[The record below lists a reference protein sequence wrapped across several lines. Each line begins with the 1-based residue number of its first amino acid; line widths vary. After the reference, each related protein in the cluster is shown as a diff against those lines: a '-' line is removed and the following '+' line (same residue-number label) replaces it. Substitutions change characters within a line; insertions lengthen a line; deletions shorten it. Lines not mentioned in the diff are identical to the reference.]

1 MAAITVTAA
10 NVALVSGE
18 PLGNQIAAAAITPGQ
33 AVYKLDNGTWGLA
46 QGDGT
51 AVEAGSNDNGIALGG
66 ASAAGQR
73 FSVATGAGNCIVAF
87 GSGVLTAGF
96 FYTVGDT
103 AGAIVP
109 SADNGSTDKA
119 TVIGQ
124 AISTSQLMMMRHYN
138 AGAVI
143 A

>member
-10 NVALVSGE
+10 NVSLVSGD

-33 AVYKLDNGTWGLA
+33 AVYLLDNGTWGLM

-51 AVEAGSNDNGIALGG
+51 AIEAGSNNNGIALGG
-66 ASAAGQR
+66 ASASGQR
-73 FSVATGAGNCIVAF
+73 FSVATAAGNCIVGF
-87 GSGVLTAGF
+87 GAVMTAGL
-96 FYTVGDT
+96 FYTCGDA

-109 SADNGSTDKA
+109 SADNLTTDKA
-119 TVIGQ
+119 TLIGQ
-124 AISTSQLMMMRHYN
+124 AISTSQLMLIRAYN

>member
-10 NVALVSGE
+10 NVSLVSGE

-33 AVYKLDNGTWGLA
+33 AVYQLDNGTWGLA

-51 AVEAGSNDNGIALGG
+51 AIEAGSNNIGVALGG
-66 ASAAGQR
+66 ASASGQR
-73 FSVATGAGNCIVAF
+73 FSVATASGNCVVGF
-87 GSGVLTAGF
+87 GAVLTAGL
-96 FYTVGDT
+96 FYTCGDT

-109 SADNGSTDKA
+109 SADNGAGDRA
-119 TVIGQ
+119 TLLGQ
-124 AISTSQLMMMRHYN
+124 AISTSQLALIRFYN
-138 AGAVI
+138 ATAVI

>member
-1 MAAITVTAA
+1 MVAVVITAA
-10 NVALVSGE
+10 NISLVSGE

-33 AVYKLDNGTWGLA
+33 LVYKLDNNTWGLA

-51 AVEAGSNDNGIALGG
+51 AIEAGSNDIGIALGG

-73 FSVATGAGNCIVAF
+73 LSVATAEGKCIVGF
-87 GSGVLTAGF
+87 GAVLTAGL
-96 FYTVGDT
+96 FYTCGDT

-109 SADNGSTDKA
+109 SADNGTGDKA
-119 TVIGQ
+119 TLVGQ
-124 AISTSQLMMMRHYN
+124 AISTSQMMLIRRYN
-138 AGAVI
+138 AGAAI

>member
-1 MAAITVTAA
+1 VAAISVTASA
-10 NVALVSGE
+10 VSLVSGE
-18 PLGNQIAAAAITPGQ
+18 ALGNCIAAAAITPGQ
-33 AVYKLDNGTWGLA
+33 AVYQLDNGTWGLA
-46 QGDGT
+46 QGDGS
-51 AVEAGSNDNGIALGG
+51 ALEAGSNNIGVAIGG

-73 FSVATGAGNCIVAF
+73 FGVAVAPCVVGFGA
-87 GSGVLTAGF
+87 VLTAGL

-109 SADNGSTDKA
+109 SADNSATDKA
-119 TVIGQ
+119 TLIGQ
-124 AISTSQLMMMRHYN
+124 AISTSNLMLIRAYN

>member
-1 MAAITVTAA
+1 MAAITVTAG
-10 NVALVSGE
+10 NVSLVSGE

-33 AVYKLDNGTWGLA
+33 AVYLLDAGTWGLA

-51 AVEAGSNDNGIALGG
+51 AIEAGSNNIGVALGG

-73 FSVATGAGNCIVAF
+73 FSVATGGGNCIVGF
-87 GSGVLTAGF
+87 GAVLTAGF
-96 FYTVGDT
+96 FYTCGDT

-109 SADNGSTDKA
+109 SADNGTGDKA
-119 TVIGQ
+119 TLIGQ
-124 AISTSQLMMMRHYN
+124 AISTSSLMLIRAYN
-138 AGAVI
+138 AGAAI